1 MKAVVFL
8 MLVVLLGAV
17 LLGHTLKA
25 VSISEAETQNLRVQL
40 QATQAALSKSQADLQ
55 SLTQKLAAIEAERD
69 TALNAN
75 NSLLALMEDLKGS
88 VETLRGENEALRRR
102 VQELEQALQ
111 VSQAQSTSGVE
122 LGALF
127 QSRGLWAILAP
138 AFLIVLVGA
147 GYSGLRLTSK
157 FKSVPHTL
165 AYAAKT
171 GSPRDTVVVRMPRER
186 VPKYVRWSRQVEKEG
201 NNSLIKKD

>member
-17 LLGHTLKA
+17 FLGHTLKA
-25 VSISEAETQNLRVQL
+25 LSISEVEMQNMRVQL
-40 QATQAALSKSQADLQ
+40 RATQVALSKSQADLQ

-75 NSLLALMEDLKGS
+75 NDLLALMEDLKGS
-88 VETLRGENEALRRR
+88 VETLRGENEALRGR

-111 VSQAQSTSGVE
+111 AAQAQNTSGLE

-127 QSRGLWAILAP
+127 QTGGSWAILAP
-138 AFLIVLVGA
+138 ALLFVLVGV

-157 FKSVPHTL
+157 FESVHHTL
-165 AYAAKT
+165 AKS
-171 GSPRDTVVVRMPRER
+171 GSPGGTVVVRMPRER
-186 VPKYVRWSRQVEKEG
+186 VPKYVRWSRQVERGG
-201 NNSLIKKD
+201 NNSSIEND